1 MLRPMW
7 TDDPVADN
15 DAYQAYLEEV
25 NREPDIDDW
34 EDIYLDDYWHSEGK
48 FDEVLI

>member
-1 MLRPMW
+1 MLRPSW

-25 NREPDIDDW
+25 NKEPDYWVEEDYFVEEDDW
-34 EDIYLDDYWHSEGK
+34 WE
-48 FDEVLI
+48 